1 MNIELNNRKI
11 IFGLTLIPIIFACLF
26 FYFFD
31 RLSEIRVNFGGL
43 LLAISFFQMS
53 LEKSPLSKKWNY
65 GFLVFSILLYGY
77 FLTSPF
83 LDYRAAFGLNPTW
96 YLIVPAFSYAI
107 IFYILRYKENKKNP
121 VVSSSG
127 FPDQKFKNF

>member
-1 MNIELNNRKI
+1 MKIELNNRKI

-31 RLSEIRVNFGGL
+31 RLTEIRVNLGGL
-43 LLAISFFQMS
+43 LLAISFFQVS

-96 YLIVPAFSYAI
+96 YLIVPALLYMV
-107 IFYILRYKENKKNP
+107 IFYILRYNENKKNP
-121 VVSSSG
+121 TASSK
-127 FPDQKFKNF
+127 KFKNF